1 MIPEK
6 LYVITSSTKPIL
18 IVENLNNPKVNE
30 SIDEFMEDINK
41 EYTKHSAFPQN
52 DRYYEIEFDKNSYD
66 ENTLRV
72 FYSRV
77 HCKFVFRYYELGIT
91 K

>member
-1 MIPEK
+1 MNEK
-6 LYVITSSTKPIL
+6 LFVIATDSRPIM
-18 IVENLNNPKVNE
+18 IVEDLNNPKVNE
-30 SIDEFMEDINK
+30 TIDRFMEDINK

-52 DRYYEIEFDKNSYD
+52 DRYYEIDFDKNSYG

-77 HCKFVFRYYELGIT
+77 HCKFVFRYYELCVT